1 MVPGE
6 SVLGDIDRYAPR
18 PHPAPTNV
26 VQELAETPRDV
37 VGMSV
42 VPAPADGFALLI
54 LSDVLEIAVVSLVRC
69 EALPDNSCSPFRRVM
84 IQTETGPKRYEGRAI
99 SNMVV
104 ARL

>member
-26 VQELAETPRDV
+26 VQELAETPRNV
-37 VGMSV
+37 VWMPI

-54 LSDVLEIAVVSLVRC
+54 LSDVFELAMVPLVRC
-69 EALPDNSCSPFRRVM
+69 EALPDDSCSPFRRVM
-84 IQTETGPKRYEGRAI
+84 VHTETEAKGDNGRAI
-99 SNMVV
+99 SNLV
-104 ARL
+104 AWL